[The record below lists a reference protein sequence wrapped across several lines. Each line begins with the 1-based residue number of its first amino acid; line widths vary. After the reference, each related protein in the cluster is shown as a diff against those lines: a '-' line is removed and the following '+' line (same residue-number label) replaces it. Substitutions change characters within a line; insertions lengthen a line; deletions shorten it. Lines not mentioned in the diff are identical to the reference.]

1 MLKNQGFW
9 VFSEKS
15 RFSEHVATWI
25 LLLLT
30 SNFFGCKANLLP
42 WCRHRE
48 PPTDSI
54 LRVTKKCNP
63 FLLNSTNPFLKPEQ
77 PSCEQFRFF
86 NANASA
92 KTTVRSFCRKL
103 WNSIFGAKNV
113 QAYKFKFCKLNKFT
127 KHYPVYFPR
136 KSKAFCAWTSP
147 SGPPSVFEKYL
158 IDQPFC
164 TFWGCENR
172 VWCLINLFCL

>member
-1 MLKNQGFW
+1 MSF
-9 VFSEKS
+9 FRRKS
-15 RFSEHVATWI
+15 IFRACSDLDPSTIRFKLFLGVKQTYYRGADIESPHG
-25 LLLLT
+25 LHLT
-30 SNFFGCKANLLP
+30 C
-42 WCRHRE
+42 
-48 PPTDSI
+48 
-54 LRVTKKCNP
+54 KKCNP
-63 FLLNSTNPFLKPEQ
+63 FLLISTNPFLQPEQ

-103 WNSIFGAKNV
+103 RNSIFGAKNV
-113 QAYKFKFCKLNKFT
+113 QAYKFKFCKLNKFI